1 MGFRFQGFFSDGDE
15 AVMAAALQRWR
26 FCTAKPMAIPFHG
39 FGLRA
44 PDPDREAESDEEYE
58 RLLELPFAVERG
70 LAEFSRDFPEAIF
83 VFIDAECFGG
93 TCIYTGFV
101 AQDGEVRLR
110 IAAEQPGTESLQR
123 LLDPLG
129 VRIEAGYF
137 APFTR
142 GYW

>member
-1 MGFRFQGFFSDGDE
+1 MGYRFQGFFSDGDE
-15 AVMAAALQRWR
+15 AAMAAALDRWP
-26 FCTAKPMAIPFHG
+26 FCSAKRIATPFHG

-44 PDPDREAESDEEYE
+44 PGPNREAESDEEYE

-70 LAEFSRDFPEAIF
+70 LVEFSRGFPAAKF
-83 VFIDAECFGG
+83 VFIDADCFGG

-101 AQDGEVRLR
+101 AQAGEVALR
-110 IAAEQPGTESLQR
+110 VTGAQTGTEPLQR
-123 LLDPLG
+123 LLEPLG
-129 VRIEAGYF
+129 VRLQAGYF